1 MRLKGIMGR
10 MGEESIADKAI
21 AATGRSGQAYA
32 KFLSANDAGL
42 TGGHQS
48 GILVGRRAWS
58 FLFGNRDAS
67 DQIFKREVVIRWP
80 MGEETTSKFTWYP
93 SKGELRITCFGRGFP
108 YLAPEQAGALFV
120 LTRHDFDHYE
130 AFILDGDDAV
140 DAWLD
145 AFQLSPVDLNQVI
158 TTGTA
163 ALTYGEAEEK
173 AILEWVDELNLRD
186 GGDFPKGETVSA
198 KAREIQEK
206 IYDHTEYLRINPD
219 LKLIE
224 YTRVE
229 YALFRHME
237 QAKYMDSVR
246 DGFDDLD
253 AFVQLALSLLN
264 SRKSRAGKGFE
275 NQIGAILTA
284 NGLLFQEQVKT
295 EGSKRPDFV
304 FPSGAAYHDMGRS
317 PDKLVVLAAKTT
329 CKDRW
334 RQILTEA
341 KRMENEPKWLITL
354 QQGNSVQQLNEMME
368 DNVRL
373 IVPEPYIRSYPA
385 EYRGSIWPFKK
396 FIGYVREHA
405 QD

>member
-1 MRLKGIMGR
+1 MSVMARPRDRPTPCFQYGVIGECDGRGWRIGFHNLQDMGSHDSGNLRDDRNHDRISELAVRLGVRYRNAEIVGI
-10 MGEESIADKAI
+10 SHK
-21 AATGRSGQAYA
+21 TGAFAWRQPPWTVSLLGDEDLGA
-32 KFLSANDAGL
+32 
-42 TGGHQS
+42 
-48 GILVGRRAWS
+48 ILVVACRQGPGHHVW
-58 FLFGNRDAS
+58 RDQS
-67 DQIFKREVVIRWP
+67 VSESMSHGLVLRLVV
-80 MGEETTSKFTWYP
+80 
-93 SKGELRITCFGRGFP
+93 L
-108 YLAPEQAGALFV
+108 
-120 LTRHDFDHYE
+120 
-130 AFILDGDDAV
+130 
-140 DAWLD
+140 
-145 AFQLSPVDLNQVI
+145 FQLSPVDLNQVI

-173 AILEWVDELNLRD
+173 AILKWVDELNLRD

-373 IVPEPYIRSYPA
+373 VVPEPYIRSYPA